1 MLDSGNRPAAVFS
14 ADGRYRYLLTRRTGF
29 DERVANFIMLNPS
42 TADAVKND
50 PTVRRCIGFANAW
63 DFGWLHVT
71 NLSPFRATHPR
82 DLRKAGPEPEDVWDE
97 NLRTILETGGQ
108 SDLVVA
114 AWGVHGEA
122 EGRAE
127 KVLAALWEA
136 SQEVHCLG
144 TTKEG
149 QPLHPL
155 YLAAATEPR
164 LFRSFETLTPER
176 CECRRK

>member
-1 MLDSGNRPAAVFS
+1 MLDNGNRPAAVFS

-29 DERVANFIMLNPS
+29 GGKVVNFIMLNPS

-50 PTVRRCIGFANAW
+50 PTVRRCIGFANSW
-63 DFGWLHVT
+63 DCGWLHVT
-71 NLSPFRATHPR
+71 NLSPLRATHPR
-82 DLRKAGPEPEDVWDE
+82 DLRNAGPEPEDVWDE

-127 KVLAALWEA
+127 KVLTALREA
-136 SQEVHCLG
+136 GHEIHTVWGRPSRDSRYTRCTWTPRPSRGCLG
-144 TTKEG
+144 
-149 QPLHPL
+149 
-155 YLAAATEPR
+155 R
-164 LFRSFETLTPER
+164 LKL
-176 CECRRK
+176 